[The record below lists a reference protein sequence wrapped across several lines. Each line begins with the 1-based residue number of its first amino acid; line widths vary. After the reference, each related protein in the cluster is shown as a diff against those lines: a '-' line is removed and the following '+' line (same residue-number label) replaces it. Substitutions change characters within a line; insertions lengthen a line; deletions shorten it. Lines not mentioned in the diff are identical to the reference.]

1 MKASVT
7 DRQVFFVL
15 FLTLTAYTV
24 ISIPKVIAQKTGSGG
39 WTTILF
45 TSLVFAAFAWVIVRL
60 NSAFPGKMLFDYSR
74 RIVGKAAAYVLAA
87 YFALYFLLVAVH
99 LNMQLTAVLRAE
111 FYPKTPQWVM
121 LVATLLVI
129 GSVAYRGVTNVG
141 RFFEV
146 IGSVF
151 VLTAVATHLIMFL
164 QGQPNEVLP
173 LFRASQIP
181 EYLLGTKDVVIAFLG
196 IELLTVFPLSG
207 RKSGRTAAAAF
218 LTVLFVG
225 VFYVVVV
232 ESCIMMLGMQSTKN
246 YSYALI
252 EAIKQIDNPILE
264 RFDILFL
271 TVGFAALVAG
281 ICGVYLALVEY
292 ATRLFKKPPRIAVV
306 AGAGAAIVALSVAGQ
321 SMKNSTDL
329 FESALLIAG
338 PVSALLI
345 PGALLLTAKVRG
357 LVQKPR

>member
-151 VLTAVATHLIMFL
+151 VPMLGFL
-164 QGQPNEVLP
+164 AAD
-173 LFRASQIP
+173 F
-181 EYLLGTKDVVIAFLG
+181 FLG
-196 IELLTVFPLSG
+196 RRRRP
-207 RKSGRTAAAAF
+207 
-218 LTVLFVG
+218 
-225 VFYVVVV
+225 
-232 ESCIMMLGMQSTKN
+232 
-246 YSYALI
+246 
-252 EAIKQIDNPILE
+252 
-264 RFDILFL
+264 
-271 TVGFAALVAG
+271 
-281 ICGVYLALVEY
+281 
-292 ATRLFKKPPRIAVV
+292 ATGGKA
-306 AGAGAAIVALSVAGQ
+306 
-321 SMKNSTDL
+321 DL
-329 FESALLIAG
+329 DG
-338 PVSALLI
+338 WDVSRRA
-345 PGALLLTAKVRG
+345 PSRWRA
-357 LVQKPR
+357 